1 MSEKI
6 KRVTIDGF
14 RYYKVTDGLDLI
26 GVFPSVTTML
36 GETGDKEW
44 LAKWKDRVGHSK
56 ANEISSDA
64 TNRGTVMHRLCE
76 IYLNLP
82 QSFSSHDKL
91 NETLALSRLDDEI
104 DKFDN
109 RAKIVGGALFY
120 NYIRAGAFNDI
131 QKVIA
136 QEKFLWTARD
146 GGFAGTLDNLSLLT
160 NNEHAVIDFKTA
172 KKPKNEAWIKDYKLQ
187 VAAYVIAAWDRLQI
201 KSTSCR
207 ILISNEVSHIPQTFT
222 LNERD
227 IRDNYLLFRARLAKF
242 YEMHPPKSLEE
253 LRAF

>member
-26 GVFPSVTTML
+26 GVFPSVTTVL

-44 LAKWKDRVGHSK
+44 LAQWKDRVGHSK

-64 TNRGTVMHRLCE
+64 TKRGTVMHRLCE

-82 QSFSSHDKL
+82 QSLSSHDKL

-120 NYIRAGAFNDI
+120 NYIRAGVFDNI

-136 QEKFLWTARD
+136 QEKFLWTPRD

-160 NNEHAVIDFKTA
+160 NDEYAVIDFKTA
-172 KKPKNEAWIKDYKLQ
+172 KKPKTEVLIQDYKLQ
-187 VAAYVIAAWDRLQI
+187 VSAYVIAAWDRLQV
-201 KSTSCR
+201 KATTCQ
-207 ILISNEVSHIPQTFT
+207 ILISNESSHVPQTFE
-222 LNERD
+222 LNSRE

-242 YEMHPPKSLEE
+242 YEMHPPKSLQE
-253 LRAF
+253 LQAF